1 MQQSDVDRTLSLL
14 YKGSDLTL
22 KSITTLCDI
31 ISAILN
37 QLDHDKSAKFLNNY
51 VNKGGSCEFIECN
64 KALERELTQKL
75 RQEGIRFVTTA
86 SASMEGKK
94 IIVYPDYSAPI
105 VNRIVNEYLCKH
117 NKGGITSKELVNE
130 IAKGQMRKVKNLD
143 IYEAELVA
151 GMAKQRGINIAI
163 EEPSKGTFHIV
174 YAKKDAKQM
183 DNIKLSA
190 AFIMAHSEVYQVC
203 KRHFDYQN
211 QKTKEFV
218 EAAVQKDNNIPM
230 YFADA
235 KGNTMIV
242 TADKVTY
249 QEYGG
254 AETVIDCFDD
264 EREKKI
270 QDFLVLMEHPVELSK
285 EEFQDYV
292 KQDLIEKENTV
303 ITKDLEKEKLNISD
317 TERVEIQKMRDNRI
331 LYEQKLAQDNPEQEI
346 YSYSYLNAEMKMEEF
361 KEFEKINYES
371 VHDEKE
377 LRESDAPIIYDDAR
391 SLYRGFKDEIETV
404 PYEEERYAEA
414 VIDYD
419 LEELKRLDKE
429 FKCIDNLDDIQNDRN
444 ANMIP
449 DDLEDLEE
457 YRD

>member
-1 MQQSDVDRTLSLL
+1 
-14 YKGSDLTL
+14 
-22 KSITTLCDI
+22 
-31 ISAILN
+31 
-37 QLDHDKSAKFLNNY
+37 
-51 VNKGGSCEFIECN
+51 
-64 KALERELTQKL
+64 
-75 RQEGIRFVTTA
+75 
-86 SASMEGKK
+86 
-94 IIVYPDYSAPI
+94 
-105 VNRIVNEYLCKH
+105 
-117 NKGGITSKELVNE
+117 
-130 IAKGQMRKVKNLD
+130 
-143 IYEAELVA
+143 
-151 GMAKQRGINIAI
+151 
-163 EEPSKGTFHIV
+163 
-174 YAKKDAKQM
+174 
-183 DNIKLSA
+183 
-190 AFIMAHSEVYQVC
+190 
-203 KRHFDYQN
+203 
-211 QKTKEFV
+211 
-218 EAAVQKDNNIPM
+218 
-230 YFADA
+230 
-235 KGNTMIV
+235 
-242 TADKVTY
+242 
-249 QEYGG
+249 
-254 AETVIDCFDD
+254 
-264 EREKKI
+264 
-270 QDFLVLMEHPVELSK
+270 MEHPVELSK

-429 FKCIDNLDDIQNDRN
+429 FKRIDNLDDIQNDRN